1 MSVQALRA
9 RLTRDDVQ
17 RLAQAGD
24 DEARA
29 LAARKICS
37 RISMPGLSE
46 KEREAANA
54 ILSVLAND
62 AAEIVRRAMSVTLA
76 RSVNLPRDIAR
87 KLAEDIDSIAVPV
100 IAGSPSLTEE
110 DLVEVVRSGAVVR
123 QTAVAGRA
131 EVPGKVVREI
141 VMRAG
146 DPAVQRVIAND
157 GAHFDAGS
165 YALSFE
171 RYRDRPDMLEGFVE
185 RASLPLEV
193 TEKLINVISE
203 TAVERLISRH
213 AIPAQLAVE
222 LAEATRER
230 ATVDLV
236 DQAGLAP
243 DPRRFV
249 QQLQMNGRLTPSL
262 ILRALFRGHMTFFEH
277 CLAEL
282 AGIPHAK
289 AWLLIHDA
297 GPLGLD
303 ALFERSGLPRR
314 ILPAVRAAISAYH
327 SLELGDRGPEDI
339 VRFRAALTQR
349 IFTQFQGAPEA
360 DLEYCL
366 ARLETDMDAYG
377 FEPHRRMA
385 G

>member
-1 MSVQALRA
+1 MSVQALRS
-9 RLTRDDVQ
+9 RLTREDVV
-17 RLAQAGD
+17 RLAEAGD

-29 LAARKICS
+29 LAARKICA
-37 RISMPGLSE
+37 RISMPGLSQS
-46 KEREAANA
+46 ERAAANA
-54 ILSVLAND
+54 ILEVLAAD
-62 AAEIVRRAMSVTLA
+62 AAEMVRRALSVTLA
-76 RSVNLPRDIAR
+76 RSPNLPRDVAR
-87 KLAEDIDSIAVPV
+87 KLAADIDSIAVPV
-100 IAGSPSLTEE
+100 IAGSPSLTDD
-110 DLVEVVRSGAVVR
+110 DLIEIVRSGALVR

-131 EVPGKVVREI
+131 DVPGAVVREI
-141 VMRAG
+141 VLRAG
-146 DPAVQRVIAND
+146 DAAVQRVIAND

-171 RYRDRPDMLEGFVE
+171 RYRDRPAMLEGFVE
-185 RASLPLEV
+185 RSYLPLEV
-193 TEKLINVISE
+193 TEKLINSISE
-203 TAVERLISRH
+203 QAVDRLISRH

-222 LAEATRER
+222 LAESSRER

-236 DQAGLAP
+236 DQAGLTP

-262 ILRALFRGHMTFFEH
+262 ILRALFRGHMAFFEH
-277 CLAEL
+277 CIAEL
-282 AGIPHAK
+282 AGIPHSK

-303 ALFERSGLPRR
+303 AVFERSGLPRR
-314 ILPAVRAAISAYH
+314 ILPAVRAAVNAYH
-327 SLELGDRGPEDI
+327 SLEMGASGPEDI

-366 ARLETDMDAYG
+366 SRLEADMDAHGSASAY
-377 FEPHRRMA
+377 RA
-385 G
+385 AS